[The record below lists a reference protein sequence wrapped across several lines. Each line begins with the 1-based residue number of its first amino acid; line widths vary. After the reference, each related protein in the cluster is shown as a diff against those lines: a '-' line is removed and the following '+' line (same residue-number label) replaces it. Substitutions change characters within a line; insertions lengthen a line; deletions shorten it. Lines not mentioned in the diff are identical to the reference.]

1 MLRIWD
7 QWLAEHPGARVLPI
21 ILPVVLSHAGGGWS
35 RAVSLHELL
44 SGRPD
49 FLRAVAPHVPGF
61 SFVLDDLARC
71 TDEKLTGRTM
81 QPFAILAL
89 LLLRHARDKHGLV
102 DRLRAWSKLLK
113 AVWEG
118 PGGRE
123 AIGIVVRY
131 LTLANHEATRQ
142 TLVKTL
148 ESILGEGVREMVM
161 TEGLRLMKQGEAK
174 GKAEGRAEDVLAV
187 LAARGL
193 SVSDEQR
200 ARILGCTDIALLS
213 RWVVKAATAQSTAEA
228 LAEA

>member
-1 MLRIWD
+1 
-7 QWLAEHPGARVLPI
+7 
-21 ILPVVLSHAGGGWS
+21 
-35 RAVSLHELL
+35 
-44 SGRPD
+44 
-49 FLRAVAPHVPGF
+49 
-61 SFVLDDLARC
+61 
-71 TDEKLTGRTM
+71 
-81 QPFAILAL
+81 L
-89 LLLRHARDKHGLV
+89 LLLRHARDKHGLA

-123 AIGIVVRY
+123 AMGIVVRY